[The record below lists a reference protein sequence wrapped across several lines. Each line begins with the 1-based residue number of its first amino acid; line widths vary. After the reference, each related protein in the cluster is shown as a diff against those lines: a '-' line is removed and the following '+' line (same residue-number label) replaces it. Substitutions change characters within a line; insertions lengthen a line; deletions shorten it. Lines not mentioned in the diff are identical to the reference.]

1 MNEVQPDSHI
11 LDTYCQLADARMEES
26 CVFGIGAEIPRRKGD
41 GPIPL
46 SFSQE
51 RIWFL
56 EQYEPGGTLFNLPAS
71 IPLHGQ
77 IDRGVIERALNE
89 IVRRHESL
97 RTTFALD
104 NGRPVQ
110 VIAQSR
116 QIPLSFVDFSEG
128 SDDSRQQRASQLL
141 ADESKRTFDLANGP
155 LIRVLLVRLRDD
167 FHLLFVI
174 IHHIV
179 SDAQS
184 MAVFQCELRTLIEEL
199 PQGNLSLLPNLNIQY
214 PDFAVWQRNRFQGE
228 TLTSQLMYWRQA
240 LAGLDFA
247 PLELPGARPR
257 PPLPS
262 YQARTNSFSLGE
274 SVSGQVDFMAQSLRL
289 TPFVILLAGF
299 KALLFR
305 YTRKASLVVGFP
317 AANRNRTE
325 LGALIGLFSNSLPVQ
340 TRFSTRTSFR
350 DLLASVHEGTLAALA
365 HQDLPFEKLVE
376 ELHPSRNLN
385 FNPIFQVMFDCKDQP
400 CEDARQISLKTGM
413 SQYDLSLSM
422 RCDGSQF
429 IGDMKY
435 SADLFDEGAISRIIG
450 HFKTLLQAMLRFPE
464 RPISE
469 LDIMP
474 EPERDLVLNG
484 FNQTAMEF
492 RQDATISEL
501 FEAQVKKSPDVPAA
515 VFENQVLTYHELN
528 SQANS
533 LARRLRRLGVGPETI
548 VAICTEGSFEMV
560 VGILGVLKAGGAYL
574 PIDPGYPHD
583 RIAYMIADA
592 GVRIVLTQ
600 SALRDVVDGLTSV
613 VIVLDDER
621 ETADS
626 DGWNLEPA
634 AEAGSAA
641 YVIYTS
647 GSTGRPKGVL
657 IEHRSVVSLI
667 ECLRHRFSIGFG
679 SQVLQFAS
687 FSFDVSVRE
696 VFESL
701 LTGATL
707 HLARRSDMA
716 PGEPLLRLMKERRIT
731 TVTLAPSVWAHLPDA
746 DLPDLK
752 TAIAGGEAL
761 SMAVVD
767 RWAPSRS
774 FFNAY
779 GPTETTVASSV
790 AQCFPGM
797 RPTIGPPLANTRYY
811 VVDENMQLCVI
822 GSTGELLIGGIG
834 LARGYVGLPGLTA
847 EKFIPDP
854 FSQDG
859 SACVYRTG
867 DLVRLLPNGEIDY
880 LGRMDKQVKI
890 RGFRIELGEIETVL
904 MESPDVAAATVAAV
918 PDRMGDK
925 RLVAYLVPASP
936 EVTVPLDSIRAHAAS
951 KLPHYMLPR
960 NFIVLDRLPLTPA
973 GKVDVGELP
982 LLDDANQGRGYEAPE
997 TQVECVL
1004 AEIWR
1009 EILNRDTVSLDDDFF
1024 EIGGSSL
1031 AAAGLFARIQQ
1042 RLGAKLPLASLFKTP
1057 TLRQLAT
1064 MVVLHQEKFRDD
1076 SGTWSP
1082 LVTIRAIGQKPP
1094 LFLVHAL
1101 DGNVWYCNLVSALL
1115 PADQPVY
1122 GFQSAGLKDN
1132 RAAAATIEEMA
1143 MSYVE
1148 SLRSERPHGPYY
1160 IGGFSAGGVIA
1171 YEMAQQL
1178 VQMGEQVG
1186 GIILLD
1192 SVIEEPVGLLIH
1204 SHQYRRAAK
1213 SAIRVFFVNLIQL
1226 KRTGWQ
1232 TVLEKKLEGIFRRF
1246 NIFVHRKKTE
1256 RGNSS
1261 GSPDMKDA
1269 LVKALHD
1276 YQPKPYAGRAVLF
1289 QPAQSYSTY
1298 LGVANQW
1305 SDLIGSGFRIVKME
1319 GGHGSVFKGTNLE
1332 LLGREI
1338 CAFMHGDMSRDQPF
1352 ESACPMPFAL
1362 ETVSAAR
1369 QVLD

>member
-1 MNEVQPDSHI
+1 
-11 LDTYCQLADARMEES
+11 METS
-26 CVFGIGAEIPRRKGD
+26 CVFGISTEIPSRTGD
-41 GPIPL
+41 GPVPL

-71 IPLHGQ
+71 IQLQGQ
-77 IDRGVIERALNE
+77 LDGNIIERALNE
-89 IVRRHESL
+89 IVKRHESL

-110 VIAQSR
+110 AIAQAL
-116 QIPLSFVDFSEG
+116 QIPLPVVDFSEVPA
-128 SDDSRQQRASQLL
+128 DSQHVRALELL
-141 ADESKRTFDLANGP
+141 AEESKRTFDLVTGP
-155 LIRVLLVRLRDD
+155 LIRATLVRLRDD
-167 FHLLFVI
+167 FHLLLVI
-174 IHHIV
+174 IHQIA

-184 MAVFQCELRTLIEEL
+184 MAVFHRELRTLIEEFSQGHLSPL
-199 PQGNLSLLPNLNIQY
+199 PALKIHY
-214 PDFAVWQRNRFQGE
+214 ADFSIWQRDRMQGE
-228 TLTSQLMYWRQA
+228 ALTSLLMYWRQA

-247 PLELPGARPR
+247 PLELPGARSR

-262 YQARTNSFSLGE
+262 YQAATRSFSLGE
-274 SVSGQVDFMAQSLRL
+274 SLSDQIGSMAHSLEL
-289 TPFVILLAGF
+289 TPFVILFAAF
-299 KALLFR
+299 NALLFR
-305 YTRKASLVVGFP
+305 YTRKAALVVGFR
-317 AANRNRTE
+317 AANRNHIG
-325 LGALIGLFSNSLPVQ
+325 LSALIGLFANSLPIQ
-340 TRFSTRTSFR
+340 TRFSARTSFR
-350 DLLASVHEGTLAALA
+350 DLLAAVHERTLAALA

-376 ELHPSRNLN
+376 ELQPARNLN
-385 FNPIFQVMFDCKDQP
+385 FNPIFQVMFDLEESPREADRP
-400 CEDARQISLKTGM
+400 MDLISQM

-422 RCDGSQF
+422 RYDGSQF
-429 IGDMKY
+429 VGDMKY
-435 SADLFDEGAISRIIG
+435 SADLLDEAAIGRIIG
-450 HFKTLLQAMLRFPE
+450 HFKTLLSGMVRYPE
-464 RPISE
+464 RPITE

-474 EPERDLVLNG
+474 EPERDLVLNE

-492 RQDATISEL
+492 PREATLSER
-501 FEAQVKKSPDVPAA
+501 FEAQARTSPNAPAA
-515 VFENQVLTYHELN
+515 VIENDILTYSELN
-528 SQANS
+528 RKANS
-533 LARRLRRLGVGPETI
+533 LARQLRKLDVGPETI
-548 VAICTEGSFEMV
+548 VAICTEGSLEMV
-560 VGILGVLKAGGAYL
+560 IGILGVLKAGGAYL
-574 PIDPGYPHD
+574 PIDPGYPHG

-600 SALRDVVDGLTSV
+600 KALRDVVDVLAPV
-613 VIVLDDER
+613 VIALDDER
-621 ETADS
+621 EIGDS
-626 DGWNLEPA
+626 DGSDLKPTA
-634 AEAGSAA
+634 KPDSAA

-657 IEHRSVVSLI
+657 IEHRSAVSLI
-667 ECLRHRFSIGFG
+667 ECLRHRFSIGPG

-716 PGEPLLRLMKERRIT
+716 SGEPLLRLMKERRIT

-767 RWAPSRS
+767 RWASSRN

-811 VVDENMQLCVI
+811 VVDENMQPCVI

-834 LARGYVGLPGLTA
+834 LARGYIGLPELTA

-854 FSQDG
+854 FSQD
-859 SACVYRTG
+859 ACARVYRTG

-925 RLVAYLVPASP
+925 RLVAYLVSSNP
-936 EVTVPLDSIRAHAAS
+936 EVTVPLEAIRAHVAS

-960 NFIVLDRLPLTPA
+960 NFVVLDRLPLTPA
-973 GKVDVGELP
+973 GKVDVGALP
-982 LLDDANQGRGYEAPE
+982 LLEDVNRGRGHEEPQ
-997 TQVECVL
+997 THVERIL

-1009 EILNRDTVSLDDDFF
+1009 EILNLDAISLDDDFF
-1024 EIGGSSL
+1024 EVGGNSL
-1031 AAAGLFARIQQ
+1031 AAARLFATIEK

-1057 TLRQLAT
+1057 TLRQLAA
-1064 MVVLHQEKFRDD
+1064 MVASHQVQDRDD
-1076 SGTWSP
+1076 SGGWSP
-1082 LVTIRAIGQKPP
+1082 LITIRATGQRPP

-1101 DGNVWYCNLVSALL
+1101 DGNVWYCNLLNAHM

-1143 MSYVE
+1143 MTYVA
-1148 SLRSERPHGPYY
+1148 SMRSVQPRGPYY
-1160 IGGFSAGGVIA
+1160 IGGLSAGGVVA

-1178 VQMGEQVG
+1178 VRMGEQVG

-1192 SVIEEPVGLLIH
+1192 SAMGEPVGSLLRRRQH
-1204 SHQYRRAAK
+1204 RRAAER
-1213 SAIRVFFVNLIQL
+1213 ATRMAFWNLIDL
-1226 KRTGWQ
+1226 KRSGLKTF
-1232 TVLEKKLEGIFRRF
+1232 LANKLDGMSRRF
-1246 NIFVHRKKTE
+1246 QILVLRKKAK
-1256 RGNSS
+1256 S
-1261 GSPDMKDA
+1261 GSSSPSLNMKDA
-1269 LVKALHD
+1269 FMKALYD
-1276 YQPKPYAGRAVLF
+1276 YKPKPYAGRAILF
-1289 QPAQSYSTY
+1289 QPAKSVSIY
-1298 LGVANQW
+1298 LDAASQW
-1305 SDLIGSGFRIVKME
+1305 RDLISSGFRIVKME
-1319 GGHGSVFKGTNLE
+1319 GDHNTMFKGANVE
-1332 LLGREI
+1332 FLGREI
-1338 CAFMHGDMSRDQPF
+1338 YDYLQGEASTDQRV
-1352 ESACPMPFAL
+1352 ESACSMPSGL
-1362 ETVSAAR
+1362 ESATAAQ